1 MGVEA
6 VNRMSEIDTI
16 KDVLNEDAAK
26 DLHIKDVENKDGH
39 AQDDMS
45 ENGEEKVR
53 NKAQREVC
61 WPSNVLNIPA

>member
-61 WPSNVLNIPA
+61 WPANVLNIPA